1 MIVADTSVW
10 VAALRSA
17 ESAETAALGRLLDE
31 DRIALAA
38 PIRLEL
44 LLGAANREV
53 QRLRRILVSARNVRG
68 FEGEPMDWDS
78 DPNVKRPV
86 AVGDLVE
93 LQRRGAWAAVQV
105 INQPDTRVARYT
117 GVIRAT
123 GGLPATIRP
132 GAFVSFEGQHVV
144 ARIGA
149 G

>member
-53 QRLRRILVSARNVRG
+53 QRLRRILSALPCWYPDQQAWQIAERWVEPALRAGQRFG
-68 FEGEPMDWDS
+68 FADLLIAAIARSHDAQLWSLDRDFERMADLGLIELC
-78 DPNVKRPV
+78 RP
-86 AVGDLVE
+86 
-93 LQRRGAWAAVQV
+93 
-105 INQPDTRVARYT
+105 
-117 GVIRAT
+117 
-123 GGLPATIRP
+123 
-132 GAFVSFEGQHVV
+132 
-144 ARIGA
+144 
-149 G
+149 

>member
-53 QRLRRILVSARNVRG
+53 QRLRRVLSALPDIL
-68 FEGEPMDWDS
+68 D
-78 DPNVKRPV
+78 
-86 AVGDLVE
+86 E
-93 LQRRGAWAAVQV
+93 LEAAVTAD
-105 INQPDTRVARYT
+105 NA
-117 GVIRAT
+117 
-123 GGLPATIRP
+123 
-132 GAFVSFEGQHVV
+132 
-144 ARIGA
+144 
-149 G
+149 